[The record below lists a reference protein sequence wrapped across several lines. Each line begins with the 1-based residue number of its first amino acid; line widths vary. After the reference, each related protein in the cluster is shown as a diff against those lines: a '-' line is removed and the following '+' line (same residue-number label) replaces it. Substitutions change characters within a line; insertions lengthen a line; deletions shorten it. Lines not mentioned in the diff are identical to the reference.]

1 MSGLQ
6 FGLNVKKKGP
16 VFGRPK
22 PAAARPLGG
31 RSAFG
36 GEDDDDD
43 ALDQDDEGTS
53 STSSKVRPSSS
64 SSSTTSSTA
73 NVNKT
78 LRPYATSTLQ
88 STAVIEQ
95 QNAAL
100 AQDAT
105 VFEYDG
111 VYDQLKATDR
121 AREVARKKDSQD
133 RKPKY
138 VTALL
143 QAAETRKRD
152 RQLAEEKRLERER
165 EKEGDEFK
173 DKEMFITP
181 AYRAQKEAA
190 RLAEE
195 EERKREEML
204 AKDTDGSAMQGFYRS
219 LLDQRTKLRPSGAD
233 LTPTGD
239 TGAND
244 EAIQALEEEKRNKE
258 KEDVERAMEARE
270 RGLNV
275 VLNDD
280 GKIVD
285 KRELLKGG
293 LNIIKKKNTTTTTTT
308 SSTSSSR
315 SDNRRSSNYDRD
327 RAYAEYKEAKYK
339 MSSSSSSSSRG
350 REDREDPVQDQRTR
364 MTEQIERQL
373 LEQQKE
379 AEEEEKKRQA
389 ALRETLK
396 RKTEDDEVMD
406 AKARYLARKAA
417 QAAGKS

>member
-16 VFGRPK
+16 VLGRPK
-22 PAAARPLGG
+22 PVAARPPGG

-36 GEDDDDD
+36 GDDDDDDDD

-53 STSSKVRPSSS
+53 STSSKVRPS

-100 AQDAT
+100 TQDAT
-105 VFEYDG
+105 VFDYDG
-111 VYDQLKATDR
+111 VYDQLKAADR

-138 VTALL
+138 VAALL

-233 LTPTGD
+233 LTPAGD

-258 KEDVERAMEARE
+258 KEDIERAMEARE

-293 LNIIKKKNTTTTTTT
+293 LNIIKKKNTTTTTT

-339 MSSSSSSSSRG
+339 MSSSSSSSSYG
-350 REDREDPVQDQRTR
+350 REDREDPVQDQRAR

-396 RKTEDDEVMD
+396 RKTQDDEVMD